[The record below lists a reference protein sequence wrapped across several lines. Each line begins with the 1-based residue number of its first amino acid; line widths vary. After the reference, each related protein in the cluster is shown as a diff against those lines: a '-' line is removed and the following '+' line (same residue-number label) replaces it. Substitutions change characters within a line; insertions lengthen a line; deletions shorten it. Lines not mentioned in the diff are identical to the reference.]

1 MSQRR
6 KAFHFDLDVNLLKT
20 HYPSHSP
27 NGWKSAWSD
36 IRAFMLRNGFEHAQY
51 SGYESVY
58 PMSYSRAYEVL
69 RNLSE
74 TYPWF
79 RVCAQVASLTEIGK
93 QHDVLQALAR
103 SEHSVKPAPAQELE
117 RDDSV
122 TLSDVSQAMRAAAK
136 ALDGSAAH
144 EPSVKD
150 EQTR

>member
-1 MSQRR
+1 MAQSR

-36 IRAFMLRNGFEHAQY
+36 IRSFMEKNGFEHAQY
-51 SGYESVY
+51 SGYESVK
-58 PMSYSRAYEVL
+58 PMTYIIAY
-69 RNLSE
+69 NIIQQLSN

-79 RVCAQVASLTEIGK
+79 RECAQAASLTEIGK

-103 SEHSVKPAPAQELE
+103 SEHSVEPASAQELE

-144 EPSVKD
+144 EPPVKD